1 MSSDKFDFI
10 ILEIPDDIT
19 SDMIKDLNQIA
30 LNIKLE
36 DALILDQILRLD
48 SADISEDDLSEDD
61 LFEIGEESL
70 RTKKAVQNFLVDSI
84 SKIIVPR
91 MYSKNRISSSLGDS
105 DFSYI
110 TIRGRS
116 YVISGQQNSYYS
128 DKLNKSYMYIMALSA
143 SNILDSFL
151 RQDKGS

>member
-36 DALILDQILRLD
+36 DALILDQILGLD

-84 SKIIVPR
+84 SLL
-91 MYSKNRISSSLGDS
+91 SS
-105 DFSYI
+105 
-110 TIRGRS
+110 T
-116 YVISGQQNSYYS
+116 
-128 DKLNKSYMYIMALSA
+128 
-143 SNILDSFL
+143 
-151 RQDKGS
+151 